1 MKGSASQDDFKFK
14 GEPKLSGQMKAVSA
28 ECLGPTLD
36 VSTKN
41 ITKSLASLMEIKED
55 GISFSIRDPYSK
67 EKVSRTVSLPTRG
80 STFPR
85 QSRGSDTSPL
95 TRRKSYDRGQPA
107 RPPDVGFTP
116 PSSPPTRPRND
127 RNVFSRL
134 TSNQSQGSA
143 LDKGIINPVGGTKNA
158 RTAPLQCVS
167 VAEGHT
173 KPVLCLD
180 ATDELLFTGSK

>member
-1 MKGSASQDDFKFK
+1 
-14 GEPKLSGQMKAVSA
+14 MKAVSA

-36 VSTKN
+36 ISTKN
-41 ITKSLASLMEIKED
+41 ITNSLVSLMEIKED
-55 GISFSIRDPYSK
+55 GIGFSIRDSYYK
-67 EKVSRTVSLPTRG
+67 DKVSRTISLPTRG

-95 TRRKSYDRGQPA
+95 TRRKSYDQGQPA
-107 RPPDVGFTP
+107 RTSDVGFTP

-143 LDKGIINPVGGTKNA
+143 LDKASLTPWAVPGAPGQPRCSASPWRKDTPSPFSAWTPPTSCSSPDPKTGAAKCGTW
-158 RTAPLQCVS
+158 
-167 VAEGHT
+167 
-173 KPVLCLD
+173 
-180 ATDELLFTGSK
+180 